1 MKKLVFMFAVIATA
15 SLVACGG
22 KKADNATAEEVEAT
36 VVEEVAVE
44 EAVADSTIVVEEEV
58 VVAE

>member
-1 MKKLVFMFAVIATA
+1 MKKLVFMFAVLATA

-36 VVEEVAVE
+36 VVEEVTE